1 MKQGHPATEHAPHQT
16 ATRGGSQLVPPG
28 IEPARRRK
36 KGRADLT
43 VRIPSRIQE
52 AGHVTLTGRAK
63 KLCTLLDLCVSSL
76 RRGHA
81 NLLCIVPILTDD
93 LRRGSNRRISNAFE
107 IHRRAA
113 TFQRCGFAVWI
124 VYAALVRRAPKCA
137 APFPGRNFISP
148 DCRGRDLRISGHF
161 HPHSGQPCFTG
172 NSIPRKSGKGPPKIG
187 GANYP

>member
-1 MKQGHPATEHAPHQT
+1 MTSEEDPTDEFQMHLRFTVAQPRPSDVGSRFGSSTPHCGYLAPPKIGGGSSEDRGSQLPVKQGHPATEHAPHQT

-93 LRRGSNRRISNAFE
+93 LRRGSNR
-107 IHRRAA
+107 
-113 TFQRCGFAVWI
+113 
-124 VYAALVRRAPKCA
+124 
-137 APFPGRNFISP
+137 
-148 DCRGRDLRISGHF
+148 
-161 HPHSGQPCFTG
+161 
-172 NSIPRKSGKGPPKIG
+172 
-187 GANYP
+187 

>member
-1 MKQGHPATEHAPHQT
+1 MAPPKIGGGSSENRGSQLPVKQGHPATEHAPHQT

-93 LRRGSNRRISNAFE
+93 LRRGSNPGMSNAFGCHLRE
-107 IHRRAA
+107 ASSN
-113 TFQRCGFAVWI
+113 RCGLIHLWDVKCIWLSPARNLVKPMWVVAQARKWI
-124 VYAALVRRAPKCA
+124 ATPR
-137 APFPGRNFISP
+137 
-148 DCRGRDLRISGHF
+148 
-161 HPHSGQPCFTG
+161 Q
-172 NSIPRKSGKGPPKIG
+172 IPTQCTDPP
-187 GANYP
+187 